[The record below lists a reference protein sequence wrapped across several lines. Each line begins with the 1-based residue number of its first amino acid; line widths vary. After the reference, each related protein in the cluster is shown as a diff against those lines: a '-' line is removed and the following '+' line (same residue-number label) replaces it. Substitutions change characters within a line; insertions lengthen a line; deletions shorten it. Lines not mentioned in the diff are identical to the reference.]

1 MKPTPEQ
8 QQAIDIYS
16 TGESLRIE
24 ALAGTGKTTTL
35 RMLVDRGSPRGGKI
49 LYTSFGSKVVKEA
62 KAKFPKTCRV
72 VTNHGMA
79 WGIGVQYQRQGRLQL
94 RLTPFELSSFFGWND
109 STFAPYC
116 DVNAG
121 AYAVLATIAAFCQS
135 DARTISAKHAM
146 GSAIRLARIGQH
158 SADAIASRLA
168 DLAAETWGEQISLSG
183 SLAVLH
189 DVYLKQW
196 ALSDPRIDATTI
208 LVDES
213 QDSNPLMVDV
223 LRKQTH
229 AQLVVVGDRRQAIYG
244 FRGAVNAMDAY
255 NVAHST
261 HLTQSF
267 RFGPEIAA
275 AANAILV
282 EQCAS
287 DVLLS
292 GDPAQP
298 GAVSPCATPH
308 CYLGRTNAALIGELF
323 DIETRTPGYRVGVVG
338 GVVDLMKL
346 VEGAGK
352 LKIGQRSQHPDLAE
366 FPTWPQV
373 EAATQLDGYEHLRKL
388 VTLVNDF
395 GADRLL
401 SKLETMRGNEADP
414 AGCDVLLSTAHQ
426 AKGLEFDS
434 VCLLDDFKVMG
445 PPKDRG
451 LWGWTPEEGNLLYVA
466 ATRARKHLDVSQ
478 CEAVLGCLGEDR
490 YAACVPGVPTAEFGD
505 DPWADT
511 DQDHADRPERELAA
525 PPALLEG
532 LWDHPLIDGGK
543 IQVVRVEEGMQVVVT
558 AAGYQLF
565 QAYGDVELGQ
575 RTPYTVDVTV
585 GTAQLQVPPAAVG

>member
-1 MKPTPEQ
+1 MNPTTEQ

-62 KAKFPKTCRV
+62 KAKFPKACRV

-79 WGIGVQYQRQGRLQL
+79 WGIGVQYQRQGRLQQ
-94 RLTPFELSSFFGWND
+94 RLTPFELSSFFRWD
-109 STFAPYC
+109 DYTFAPYC

-121 AYAVLATIAAFCQS
+121 AYAVLATVAAFCQS
-135 DARTISAKHAM
+135 DSRSINSTHAM
-146 GSAIRLARIGQH
+146 ASAVRLARTGDH
-158 SADAIASRLA
+158 SADAIANLLA
-168 DLAAETWGEQISLSG
+168 DKAAETWAEQISLTG
-183 SLAVLH
+183 NLAVLH

-282 EQCAS
+282 EQCNS
-287 DVLLS
+287 DVLLT

-298 GAVSPCATPH
+298 GAVSSCATPH

-323 DIETRTPGYRVGVVG
+323 EIEARAPGYRVGVVG
-338 GVVDLMKL
+338 GVVELMKL
-346 VEGAGK
+346 VEGAGR
-352 LKIGQRSQHPDLAE
+352 LRVGQRSQHPDLAE
-366 FPTWPQV
+366 FASWPHV
-373 EAATQLDGYEHLRKL
+373 ESATQLDGYGHLRKL

-401 SKLETMRGNEADP
+401 AKLETMRGNEADP

-478 CEAVLGCLGEDR
+478 CEAVLNCLGDGR
-490 YAACVPGVPTAEFGD
+490 FAASIAGAETDPVAQVPWDDGDQGLSDTPELEF
-505 DPWADT
+505 P
-511 DQDHADRPERELAA
+511 A
-525 PPALLEG
+525 PLGLLEG
-532 LWDHPLIDGGK
+532 LWDHPLIAGGK
-543 IQVVRVEEGMQVVVT
+543 IQVKRVDEGMQVEVT
-558 AAGYQLF
+558 ASGYRLF
-565 QAYGDVELGQ
+565 QAYGEVQLGQ

-585 GTAQLQVPPAAVG
+585 GTAEMQVPPAAVG